1 MISALSDQAEIII
14 KCHVGRQSDTN
25 SRNIRPIRTLP
36 KTFLSEKSDLS
47 DFPKMQRISN
57 DVKQLTVKIDKLY
70 DKIFMASPGNP

>member
-1 MISALSDQAEIII
+1 MISAFSDQAEIII

-25 SRNIRPIRTLP
+25 SRTLP

-57 DVKQLTVKIDKLY
+57 DVKQLTVKLTSYMIRYSWHLRE
-70 DKIFMASPGNP
+70 IREI